1 MLKKVTHIIV
11 LLLAIIFTTTSCQKF
26 NEKTYE
32 DYNFI
37 QLKYDMDVDFSKYK
51 TFAIVDTINIISDT
65 IYNGEGGYP
74 DFNIDMDGN
83 TDGEYSKQI
92 IENIRENMT
101 RFGLTELPQ
110 NSKIKPDLNVSI
122 TSMTLK
128 QVSRYTWF
136 PNNSYYPWWGN
147 GYWNNNYTWG
157 VSAYYTSNNGLLSID
172 IFDVLFAMLMDNEQY
187 ESK

>member
-37 QLKYDMDVDFSKYK
+37 QLKYDMDVDFSKYQ

-92 IENIRENMT
+92 IENIIVYPLQKVFDKYIE
-101 RFGLTELPQ
+101 
-110 NSKIKPDLNVSI
+110 SSI
-122 TSMTLK
+122 GQKWLK
-128 QVSRYTWF
+128 
-136 PNNSYYPWWGN
+136 G
-147 GYWNNNYTWG
+147 
-157 VSAYYTSNNGLLSID
+157 
-172 IFDVLFAMLMDNEQY
+172 IFEVY
-187 ESK
+187 R